1 MTGPARVV
9 VVGGGHAGFH
19 LALFLRSGAWAGEVT
34 LVEAQAGLPY
44 QRPPLSKDFLA
55 GKQELDDTLFR
66 PASFYPDK
74 GIELVRDR
82 AVAAIER
89 SAGQVVLSDGARLPY
104 DHLVLATGSRPRP
117 LTVPGADLDGVL
129 SLSTGHDAEVL
140 RDRIGQA
147 RRVAVLGGGFIGLET
162 AAVAASA
169 GRTVTVFEAADR
181 FMSRVVSEPMS
192 RYFER
197 LHRAH
202 DVNVLLSTPVAR
214 LEGADGRVAAVVTAD
229 GTRVEAD
236 LVVVGIGAVPNDE
249 LAASAGLDTGN
260 GVLVDS
266 TLRTADPRISAIG
279 DCARFASR
287 FAADTPNL
295 RLESVQ
301 NATDQARFVAGVITG
316 AARATA
322 YDAVPWFWTDQ
333 FGSKLQIAGLVA
345 GHDRID
351 REHSAEDRFSLN
363 CYRGELLLGSESV
376 NSPREHLRAR
386 RQLAAALERGV
397 DPR

>member
-1 MTGPARVV
+1 VTGPARVV

-34 LVEAQAGLPY
+34 LVEAQVGLPY

-74 GIELVRDR
+74 GIALVRDR
-82 AVAAIER
+82 TVAAIER
-89 SAGQVVLSDGARLPY
+89 STGQVVLSDGARLPY

-117 LTVPGADLDGVL
+117 LAVPGADLDGVL
-129 SLSTGHDAEVL
+129 SLATGHDAEVL

-181 FMSRVVSEPMS
+181 FMSRVISEPMS
-192 RYFER
+192 RYFEQ

-249 LAASAGLDTGN
+249 LAASAGLDTAN

-279 DCARFASR
+279 DCARFMSR

-301 NATDQARFVAGVITG
+301 NATDQARFVADVITG
-316 AARATA
+316 APRAPA

-345 GHDRID
+345 GHDQIN

-363 CYRGELLLGSESV
+363 CYRGGLLLGSESV

-386 RQLAAALERGV
+386 RQLATALEKRG
-397 DPR
+397 